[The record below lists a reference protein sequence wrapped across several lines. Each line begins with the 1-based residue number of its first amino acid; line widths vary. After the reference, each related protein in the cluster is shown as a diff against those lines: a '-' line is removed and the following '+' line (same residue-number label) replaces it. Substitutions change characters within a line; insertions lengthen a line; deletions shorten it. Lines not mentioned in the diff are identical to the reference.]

1 MGVFSI
7 PMTKGLPYEIFMRHL
22 IFQMTERGQINKL
35 LKKWEILKHDCGAIH
50 RIGKPLS
57 WQKLITVFII
67 VIMGISIALVTLFIE
82 KIYHIYQQNTNPIY
96 CLTVKEANLSK
107 LQHILKKI
115 DCNLKNDSTIEH
127 SIIRALNQEM
137 ENYNYLLNDA
147 KRQMFSK

>member
-50 RIGKPLS
+50 RVGKPLS

-67 VIMGISIALVTLFIE
+67 VIMGISIALATFFIE
-82 KIYHIYQQNTNPIY
+82 NIYHIYRQNINPTH
-96 CLTVKEANLSK
+96 CLTVKEANMIK

-115 DCNLKNDSTIEH
+115 DSNLKNGSTIEH

-147 KRQMFSK
+147 KRRMFSK